1 MQRFLVATALALL
14 MLLGSGQLALAGVK
28 WCAVDPI
35 LTVDGRDTDVTV
47 AFDETSM
54 SAVLP
59 PVRFL
64 FHVPS
69 NSKVSVAMP
78 ASPIAYTVELRY
90 DLPERRKG
98 PVSVTVETFV
108 GATALF
114 ETHTIVQVSKVA
126 FISVV
131 GVSGSTTSISYTLK

>member
-1 MQRFLVATALALL
+1 MQRFFVATTFALL
-14 MLLGSGQLALAGVK
+14 IVLGSGQLALAGVK

-35 LTVDGRDTDVTV
+35 LTVDGRDTDVSVT
-47 AFDETSM
+47 FDEARM

-59 PVRFL
+59 PVQFL

-78 ASPIAYTVELRY
+78 AAPIAYTVELRY

-108 GATALF
+108 GASALF
-114 ETHTIVQVSKVA
+114 ETRTIVQVSKVA
-126 FISVV
+126 FVSVA
-131 GVSGSTTSISYTLK
+131 GVSGATTTISYTLK